1 MGWFL
6 SNKQSKAKK
15 KTTTR
20 KKSADPKWD
29 PKRTLLG
36 VKFAGVAG
44 GILAVALAWHFGTQR
59 LEAYVNT
66 HHAQPITAEDIR
78 FSEEPTHLGVAE
90 LNQLRAEL
98 AQIIG
103 PDPLNRTGLV
113 AAAKMLRDQHDLVR
127 ELRQV
132 RRTPQG
138 TVEIDLDF
146 RTPAAIVQMRNART
160 GQPSQD
166 GYHVIDE
173 LGYQMFGPKRLD
185 DLDLAVQ
192 RLPRILGVSSDFR
205 PRDNHGEYRWQGP
218 EVDAALALIDAL
230 KDTPAIDFVDSI
242 SVNVRDERDRI
253 RLVINTLVV
262 PARGIEPV
270 PCRIVWGLPP
280 GQERAIEPDIDRKV
294 AALIKLL
301 GDGRYRLGS
310 WQEVWINTGN
320 IRPSQAIR

>member
-6 SNKQSKAKK
+6 SNKTSKTKK
-15 KTTTR
+15 KTKKR
-20 KKSADPKWD
+20 GKSAQANWD

-36 VKFAGVAG
+36 VKFAGFAG
-44 GILAVALAWHFGTQR
+44 GILAIALAWHFGTQR
-59 LEAYVNT
+59 LEAYVNAK
-66 HHAQPITAEDIR
+66 HAQPIPAEDVR
-78 FSEEPTHLGVAE
+78 FSDEPTHLAPAE

-98 AQIIG
+98 AQLIG
-103 PDPLNRTGLV
+103 DEPLNRSGLV
-113 AAAKMLRDQHDLVR
+113 AAAKMLRDQQDLVR

-132 RRTPQG
+132 RRTPRG

-160 GQPSQD
+160 GQPSLD

-185 DLDLAVQ
+185 ELANPN
-192 RLPRILGVSSDFR
+192 LPRILGVSSDFR

-218 EVDAALALIDAL
+218 EVDAALALIEAL
-230 KDTPAIDFVDSI
+230 KGSPAIDFVESI

-262 PARGIEPV
+262 PARGVEPV

-280 GQERAIEPDIDRKV
+280 GQERAIEPDVDRKI
-294 AALIKLL
+294 AALTKLL
-301 GDGRYRLGS
+301 GDGRYRMGH

-320 IRPSQAIR
+320 IRPTQAIR

>member
-6 SNKQSKAKK
+6 SNKKKTTKK
-15 KTTTR
+15 KTKR
-20 KKSADPKWD
+20 GKSANPQWD
-29 PKRTLLG
+29 PMRTLLG
-36 VKFAGVAG
+36 VKFAGFAG
-44 GILAVALAWHFGTQR
+44 GILAIALAWHFGTQR
-59 LEAYVNT
+59 LEAYVNDK
-66 HHAQPITAEDIR
+66 HAQPITAEDVR
-78 FSEEPTHLGVAE
+78 FSDEPTHLAPAE

-103 PDPLNRTGLV
+103 DEPLNRPGLA

-132 RRTPQG
+132 RRTPEG
-138 TVEIDLDF
+138 TIEIDLDF
-146 RTPAAIVQMRNART
+146 RTPAAIVRMRNANT
-160 GQPSQD
+160 GQPSPD

-185 DLDLAVQ
+185 ELADPT
-192 RLPRILGVSSDFR
+192 LPRILGVNSDFR

-218 EVDAALALIDAL
+218 EVDAALALIDTL
-230 KDTPAIDFVDSI
+230 KNTPAIDFVDSI
-242 SVNVRDERDRI
+242 SVNIRDERDRI

-280 GQERAIEPDIDRKV
+280 GQERAIEPDVDRKI
-294 AALIKLL
+294 AALTKLL
-301 GDGRYRLGS
+301 GDGRYRMGH

>member
-6 SNKQSKAKK
+6 SNKKTTKKK
-15 KTTTR
+15 KTKR
-20 KKSADPKWD
+20 GKSAQANWD
-29 PKRTLLG
+29 PQRTLLG

-44 GILAVALAWHFGTQR
+44 GILAVALTWHFGTQR

-66 HHAQPITAEDIR
+66 NHAQPITAEDVR
-78 FSEEPTHLGVAE
+78 FSDEPKHLGVAE

-103 PDPLNRTGLV
+103 PEPLNRTGLT

-132 RRTPQG
+132 RRTPHG
-138 TVEIDLDF
+138 TIEIDLDF
-146 RTPAAIVQMRNART
+146 RTPAAIVQMRNPKT
-160 GQPSQD
+160 GEPSQD
-166 GYHVIDE
+166 GYHVIDDM
-173 LGYQMFGPKRLD
+173 GYQMYGPKALA
-185 DLDLAVQ
+185 DLDLVIQ
-192 RLPRILGVSSDFR
+192 RLPQIRGVSSDFR

-218 EVDAALALIDAL
+218 EVDAALALIATL

-242 SVNVRDERDRI
+242 SVNIRDERDRI

-262 PARGIEPV
+262 PARGVEPV
-270 PCRIVWGLPP
+270 PCQIVWGLPP

-294 AALIKLL
+294 SALTTLL
-301 GDGRYRLGS
+301 GDGRYRMGH

>member
-6 SNKQSKAKK
+6 SNKQNKTKK
-15 KTTTR
+15 KTTR

-36 VKFAGVAG
+36 VKFAGFAG
-44 GILAVALAWHFGTQR
+44 AILAVALAWHFGTQR

-66 HHAQPITAEDIR
+66 NHAQPITAEDVR
-78 FSEEPTHLGVAE
+78 FSDEPTHLAPAE

-98 AQIIG
+98 AQMIG
-103 PDPLNRTGLV
+103 DEPLNRSGLT

-138 TVEIDLDF
+138 TIEIDLDF

-160 GQPSQD
+160 GQPSPD

-185 DLDLAVQ
+185 ELADPN
-192 RLPRILGVSSDFR
+192 LPRILGVNSDFR

-218 EVDAALALIDAL
+218 EVDAALALIDTL
-230 KDTPAIDFVDSI
+230 KDTPAIDFIDSI

-253 RLVINTLVV
+253 RLVINTQVV
-262 PARGIEPV
+262 PARGVQAV

-294 AALIKLL
+294 AALLTLL
-301 GDGRYRLGS
+301 GDGRYRMGH

-320 IRPSQAIR
+320 IRPSQAIQ